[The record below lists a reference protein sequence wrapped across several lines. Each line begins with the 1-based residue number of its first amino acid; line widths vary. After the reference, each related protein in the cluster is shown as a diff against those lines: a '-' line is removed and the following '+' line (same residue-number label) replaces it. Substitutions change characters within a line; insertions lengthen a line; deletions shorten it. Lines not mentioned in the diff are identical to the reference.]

1 MTFVLRMLDIAASF
15 FGGTR
20 RLEHPRAE
28 GTRPSGSIQA
38 SKAPMGHRRF
48 PVFLDTRLGR
58 IRAGFSAAPSEKPAV
73 VALKLRNRGWIAY
86 KIRWDAED
94 EAWIAAIARRVTPS
108 PSDFVDYQAPQRP
121 RVRYIVDLI
130 GR

>member
-15 FGGTR
+15 FGAPR

-38 SKAPMGHRRF
+38 RKAMGHHRF

-58 IRAGFSAAPSEKPAV
+58 IRAGFSATASEKPAV

-94 EAWIAAIARRVTPS
+94 EAWVATIARRATPR
-108 PSDFVDYQAPQRP
+108 PNDLVDYQDPHRP
-121 RVRYIVDLI
+121 CVRYLADLI